1 LDTTSRYVNSICKW
15 GSLNCPV
22 SGPEWEFFFHG
33 MGMKEEV
40 LPSEVWRWGWGR
52 NFISYLA
59 ETLSDLD
66 PLLQPLL
73 SHSLL
78 HQYVSISL
86 LYLLFL
92 HFFII
97 FYWLSLSS
105 YTCIHRRREKDG
117 RRGFKHDSVLEHF
130 IKITWPF
137 HIICV

>member
-1 LDTTSRYVNSICKW
+1 MGFPQLPCFGTWMGIFFPWNGDEGRSLAERGLEMGMRTKFYLLSRRDSVGFGSSPSTTSLSLSPSPIC
-15 GSLNCPV
+15 
-22 SGPEWEFFFHG
+22 
-33 MGMKEEV
+33 
-40 LPSEVWRWGWGR
+40 
-52 NFISYLA
+52 IYL
-59 ETLSDLD
+59 
-66 PLLQPLL
+66 
-73 SHSLL
+73 
-78 HQYVSISL
+78 SL